1 MSQITNGKVSY
12 GRTVKTGDYENKRA
26 DVEIGFNVGEGEDE
40 SEVLSRASNL
50 AKYKCELLL
59 GIAKELAPAEQPSV
73 PVSTTHIAAAAAA
86 PAAANPTRRGPA
98 KKPPVIDV
106 VLTDEEK
113 AEAAAKA
120 KAATDAKADTASL
133 DGLEEGLTEAEVTE
147 AAGGDVSSIDDLLG
161 ADAQPI
167 TDQALVEAIT
177 TKNGQINNAVAIRQ
191 LIGKYVNPPKGA
203 KDIPAEVRQKFLDD
217 LGKL

>member
-73 PVSTTHIAAAAAA
+73 PVSTTHIAAAAA

-133 DGLEEGLTEAEVTE
+133 DGLEEGLTEAEVAE

-177 TKNGQINNAVAIRQ
+177 AKNVQINNAVAIKRV
-191 LIGKYVNPPKGA
+191 IGKFVNPPKTVRE
-203 KDIPAEVRQKFLDD
+203 IPAELRQAFLDE
-217 LGKL
+217 LNKL